1 MSYCDYEFYTEI
13 YFGNQIAEDDFP
25 RLSSRA
31 SDYIRFVTKG
41 ISDTVEGLDFE
52 AVQKATCA
60 IAEILLD
67 ESRMTTSVFA
77 EGSAVASETVGSWS
91 RSYHS
96 PTLSAAQIEY
106 INNRKK
112 EALLM
117 YLGNLLAFKSI
128 FGVTSYKC
136 IHHAKGCRL

>member
-1 MSYCDYEFYTEI
+1 MSYCDYEFYTEV

-41 ISDTVEGLDFE
+41 ISDNVEGLNLE
-52 AVQKATCA
+52 AVKKATCA

-67 ESRMTTSVFA
+67 ESRMAANVFS
-77 EGSAVASETVGSWS
+77 EGNAVSSETVGSWS
-91 RSYHS
+91 KSYHS

-117 YLGNLLAFKSI
+117 YLGNLPAFKTI

-136 IHHAKGCRL
+136 IHQAKGGCL